1 MPLGGSPVGVPQALS
16 YHKEH
21 EYISFRSGD
30 LNGF

>member
-1 MPLGGSPVGVPQALS
+1 MPLGDPQSVSLDLL

-21 EYISFRSGD
+21 EYICLRGGD

>member
-1 MPLGGSPVGVPQALS
+1 MLLGDPQSVSLDLS

-21 EYISFRSGD
+21 EYICFRSGD

>member
-1 MPLGGSPVGVPQALS
+1 MPLGDPQSVSMALS

-21 EYISFRSGD
+21 EYIWLRCGD